1 MIIRNA
7 ELKDSFSISK
17 ICKNDLGYECT
28 SEIISYRLNNLDK
41 NREVVFVAEIDKT
54 VIGFIH
60 AEIYKVL
67 YCESMINILGLAVSS
82 NYRKQGAGKLLLTA
96 IEEWAKSLD
105 IKIIRLNSGSS
116 RTDAHSFYTSNG
128 YTNKKEQ
135 IRFIKNLQQHK
146 SNSIQ
151 M

>member
-1 MIIRNA
+1 
-7 ELKDSFSISK
+7 
-17 ICKNDLGYECT
+17 
-28 SEIISYRLNNLDK
+28 
-41 NREVVFVAEIDKT
+41 
-54 VIGFIH
+54 
-60 AEIYKVL
+60 
-67 YCESMINILGLAVSS
+67 MINILGLAVSS
-82 NYRKQGAGKLLLTA
+82 NFRKQGAGKLLLTA